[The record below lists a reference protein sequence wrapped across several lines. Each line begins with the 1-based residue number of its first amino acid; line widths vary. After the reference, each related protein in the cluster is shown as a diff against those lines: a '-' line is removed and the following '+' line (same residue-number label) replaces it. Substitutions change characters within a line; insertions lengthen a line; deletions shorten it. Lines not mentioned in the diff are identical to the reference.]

1 MLQLENEH
9 GSYKLTLAFDFSSIS
24 QETFTCSN
32 STIATL
38 EKIEICSKLAI
49 KAPKRCHQ
57 CHSGVFAVNYELI
70 SHLFLVFFC

>member
-9 GSYKLTLAFDFSSIS
+9 GSYKLTLAFDFSIS

>member
-9 GSYKLTLAFDFSSIS
+9 GSYKLTLAFDFSIS

-49 KAPKRCHQ
+49 KTPKRCHQ
-57 CHSGVFAVNYELI
+57 GHSGVFAVNYELI